1 MAAWYP
7 WIVLV
12 HLACA
17 IIFIGAAVFEVLILD
32 SLHRRFD
39 AATMQKIESEVMDR
53 ARRVMPAVVLVL
65 FASGGMLFQIRCGGT
80 ACVDTRMGAMLLAKV
95 ALAFGVLAVFVQAVW
110 AGWCGRMDA
119 CRFRRTHRIV
129 VAMMGGIVIL
139 AKMMFYA

>member
-12 HLACA
+12 HLTCA
-17 IIFIGAAVFEVLILD
+17 IVFVGAAVFEVLILD

-39 AATMQKIESEVMDR
+39 AAMMERIESAVMDR
-53 ARRVMPAVVLVL
+53 ARRVMPAVVLLL
-65 FASGGMLFQIRCGGT
+65 FASGATLFQLRCGGT
-80 ACVDTRMGAMLLAKV
+80 ACLDTRMGAMLLAKV

-110 AGWCGRMDA
+110 AGWRGRMDV

-129 VAMMGGIVIL
+129 VVMMAGIVIL
-139 AKMMFYA
+139 AKTMFYA